1 MLQLWMMWN
10 NLKRIVRED
19 AGQTA
24 VEYTLLLALVALA
37 IIATSPDIFSSV
49 SIIWSKTMSGLVSGA
64 EGS

>member
-49 SIIWSKTMSGLVSGA
+49 ATIWSKTMSGLVSGA

>member
-49 SIIWSKTMSGLVSGA
+49 STIWSKTMSGLVSGA